1 MSGLAPQLIVFGVL
15 AGALVLFVWGR
26 WRYDVV
32 ALLALLAV
40 TVAGVVPAPQAFAGF
55 GHPAVVIV
63 ASVLVVTRGL
73 FNSGVVG
80 LIARGMSRVGARRTL
95 QVGAVTGLTTVISG
109 FVSSVAA
116 AAILMPVAIRLA
128 RTHGTPPSALLMP
141 LAFGS
146 LLGATITLIGSAPN
160 IIIATFRAQTVGA
173 PFGMFDYTPVGAG
186 AAAAGLLFIAL
197 IGWRLIPVR
206 KGQASRRELFHIED
220 YITEIR
226 VPEDSKLVG
235 KPLRDL
241 EGATDADIVVVGLV
255 RGQRRTPAPSSFET
269 LRADDIAIVQASSE
283 TLQALVDATG
293 VELVGSQELGEE
305 ALGSDEVGLAEA
317 VVMTASPM
325 EGKTAR
331 GLNLRWR
338 YGINLLAVARQ
349 GERLGD
355 RLDRIRFRA
364 GDVLLLQGGT
374 ETLPEA
380 LTALGCL
387 PLAERGLRV
396 GQPRRVLSAASIGGA
411 ALVASALGLLPV
423 QIAFA
428 AAAVV
433 MVLAGLV
440 SLREAYESV
449 DWPII
454 VLLGAMIP
462 VGQALAETGGARLL
476 AAGLLEVSRGLPPV
490 ATLALVLVATMFLSD
505 LVNNAAAALV
515 MAPIALSVAQGLG
528 ASADPFLMSVAVGA
542 SCAFLT
548 PIGHQSN
555 TLVMGPGGYRFGD
568 YWRMGLP
575 LEVVVTVVAL
585 PLLVWFWPLG
595 ASAR

>member
-1 MSGLAPQLIVFGVL
+1 MAPQLIVFGVL
-15 AGALVLFVWGR
+15 AAAFALFVHGR

-40 TVAGVVPAPQAFAGF
+40 TVTGVVPGAEAFSGF

-73 FNSGVVG
+73 FNSGVVDV
-80 LIARGMSRVGARRTL
+80 IAKWMARVGERPVL
-95 QVGAVTGLTTVISG
+95 QVGAVTGLVTAISG

-116 AAILMPVAIRLA
+116 TAILVPVALRMA
-128 RTHGTPPSALLMP
+128 RGHGAPPSRLLMP

-160 IIIATFRAQTVGA
+160 VIIATFRAQTAGA
-173 PFGMFDYTPVGAG
+173 PFRMFDYTPVGAG
-186 AAAAGLLFIAL
+186 LAAAGVLFISL
-197 IGWRLIPVR
+197 IGWRLIPAR
-206 KGQASRRELFHIED
+206 KGQASRQELFRIED
-220 YITEIR
+220 YMTEVR
-226 VPEDSKLVG
+226 VPEDSKLAG

-241 EGATDADIVVVGLV
+241 EGATDADVVVVGLV

-269 LRADDIAIVQASSE
+269 LRADDIVIVQASSE
-283 TLQALVDATG
+283 ALQALVDATG
-293 VELVGSQELGEE
+293 VELVGSEELGEE
-305 ALGSDEVGLAEA
+305 VLGSDDVGLAEA
-317 VVMTASPM
+317 VVMPAAPM
-325 EGKTAR
+325 EGQTAR
-331 GLNLRWR
+331 SLSLRWR

-349 GERLGD
+349 GERLKA
-355 RLDRIRFRA
+355 RLDRLRFRA

-374 ETLPEA
+374 ETLQEA
-380 LTALGCL
+380 LTDLGCL

-396 GQPRRVLSAASIGGA
+396 GQPRRILLAVGIAGTALAASGT
-411 ALVASALGLLPV
+411 GLLPV

-428 AAAVV
+428 GAAVL
-433 MVLAGLV
+433 MVLAGLLN
-440 SLREAYESV
+440 LREAYESI
-449 DWPII
+449 DWSII

-462 VGQALAETGGARLL
+462 VAHALETTGGARLIATQLL
-476 AAGLLEVSRGLPPV
+476 AVAGGMPPAV
-490 ATLALVLVATMFLSD
+490 TLALVLVATMFLSD
-505 LVNNAAAALV
+505 LINNAAAALV
-515 MAPIALSVAQGLG
+515 MAPIALGVARGLG
-528 ASADPFLMSVAVGA
+528 ASADPFLMAVAVGA

-575 LEVVVTVVAL
+575 LEVVITAVAV
-585 PLLVWFWPLG
+585 PLLLWVWPLG
-595 ASAR
+595 VSAR